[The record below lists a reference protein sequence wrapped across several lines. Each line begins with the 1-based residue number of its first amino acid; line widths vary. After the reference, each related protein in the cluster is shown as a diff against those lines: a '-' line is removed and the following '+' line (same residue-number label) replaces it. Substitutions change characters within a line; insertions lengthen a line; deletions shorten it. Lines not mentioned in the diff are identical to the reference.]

1 MKRQGIEGFTFD
13 SKAEEWAH
21 WASGC
26 WVHDKPKTEQAQ
38 EGLRRMWLEYCSEWA
53 TEAHHSPAQPQN
65 TPEIGEGSGRGDKA
79 PVWPLMLLA
88 ALAFVGVVSIGKSV
102 GWW

>member
-13 SKAEEWAH
+13 SEAEEWAA
-21 WASGC
+21 WAKSCLRHNRPTSGRA
-26 WVHDKPKTEQAQ
+26 VLALYELID
-38 EGLRRMWLEYCSEWA
+38 A
-53 TEAHHSPAQPQN
+53 TEARHSPAQPQN

>member
-13 SKAEEWAH
+13 SEAEEWA
-21 WASGC
+21 
-26 WVHDKPKTEQAQ
+26 Q
-38 EGLRRMWLEYCSEWA
+38 YA
-53 TEAHHSPAQPQN
+53 TEARHSPAQPQN

>member
-26 WVHDKPKTEQAQ
+26 WVHDNPKTEQAQ
-38 EGLRRMWLEYCSEWA
+38 EGLRQMWLEYCSEWV
-53 TEAHHSPAQPQN
+53 TEARHSPAQPQN
-65 TPEIGEGSGRGDKA
+65 TVGIGEGSGRGDNRA
-79 PVWPLMLLA
+79 LWGLLA
-88 ALAFVGVVSIGKSV
+88 VAIIALVCAAGMMG
-102 GWW
+102 GL